1 MISTTVSFGYI
12 DAVWRLTP
20 MRGLSDIGAVGDVDA
35 EDHRL
40 AAVRAAQAL
49 EDLDRRRLARAV
61 RPEQPEDLARGDV
74 EIDPVDGDQ
83 VAVALDQPP
92 DPDDRTGRDRSLGVH
107 PWHGDGSG
115 GRPANGGRRYSRSLS
130 NPPDQSMS
138 SAMVP
143 SAPGSS
149 GAGAPSSR

>member
-1 MISTTVSFGYI
+1 
-12 DAVWRLTP
+12 
-20 MRGLSDIGAVGDVDA
+20 MRGLSEFGAVGHVDA

-40 AAVRAAQAL
+40 PAVRAAQAL
-49 EDLDRRRLARAV
+49 EDLDRRGLARTV

-83 VAVALDQPP
+83 VAVALDQPAN
-92 DPDDRTGRDRSLGVH
+92 PDDRPGGDRSLGVH

-115 GRPANGGRRYSRSLS
+115 GPSQTVGVYSRSLS
-130 NPPDQSMS
+130 KPPDQSMS